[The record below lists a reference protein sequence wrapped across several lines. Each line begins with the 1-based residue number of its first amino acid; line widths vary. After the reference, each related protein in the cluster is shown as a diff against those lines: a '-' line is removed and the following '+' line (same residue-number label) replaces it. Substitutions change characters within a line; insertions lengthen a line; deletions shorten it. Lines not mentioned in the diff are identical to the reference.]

1 MKNIFRQIAA
11 FSLALLVLLSTMS
24 FSVDM
29 HFCGKTLVDYSFFDK
44 VDSCGMEMMQPAANE
59 ACSIVIDDCCKEE
72 NILVEGQ
79 DDLKIS
85 FDSLTFQQQ
94 VFVIAYSYSFLSLLE
109 GDIKNKVPFGDY
121 TPPLLIRDIHI
132 LDETFLI

>member
-1 MKNIFRQIAA
+1 MKNVFRQIAA

-24 FSVDM
+24 FTVDM
-29 HFCGKTLVDYSFFDK
+29 HFCGKTLVDYSFFDQ

-59 ACSIVIDDCCKEE
+59 ECSVVVDNCCKEE
-72 NILVEGQ
+72 NIVVEGQ

-94 VFVIAYSYSFLSLLE
+94 AFVIAYSYSFLSLLE
-109 GDIKNKVPFGDY
+109 GDLKNKVPFGDY
-121 TPPLLIRDIHI
+121 SPPLLIRDIHI